1 MQRAILAASL
11 LAVTTCFGQAQEKL
25 AIASHGRTDY
35 DIVLSAKEASPSER
49 FAAQELANFLHQMTG
64 AEFPVVTDDQAGAG
78 PHIFVGD
85 SPALRKVAP
94 GLDLRGLGREGYV
107 VQTVGPHLI
116 LAGGRMRGSMYAVY
130 DLLEDHFGCRWFTPD
145 CSRIPRYDVL
155 ELAPLR
161 ERKVP
166 PLEYRE
172 DFIAEAFD
180 GLWAVRNRMN
190 GNSHR
195 ITPEMGDKIHYVGFV
210 HTFYP
215 LLPPEKYFKD
225 HPEYYALVG
234 GQRRAENAQLCLTN
248 PDVVRLVTEQVRRWL
263 RDAKAKGL
271 PDDIIVSVSQN
282 DCWGWC
288 ECPKCAAVAKEEGSQ
303 SGPILRFVN
312 QVANA
317 IKDEF
322 PLAAIDTLAYSYSR
336 KPPLKVRPRP
346 NVIVRLCSIECCF
359 SHPLDGCPVNKSFM
373 DDLRGWQ
380 KICKRLYVWDYVTD
394 FAHYIMP
401 FPNLRVLG
409 PNLRTFVTH
418 NVRGVFEEGN
428 YHGGGELAYLRAY
441 MLAKALWDPNYDMN
455 RAMKEFLEA
464 YYGPAAPFIRRY
476 IDLLHDTVEREN
488 IHVFIW
494 TGPTEKYLRPEIL
507 AEAERLFDAA
517 ESAVRANQELLLR
530 VRQARMPIMYA
541 RLAQSSPRYR
551 LRGDRFVAEAGA
563 QYAKL
568 ANDFAGL
575 ATLLGISNISEGRR
589 MSDYLQTLQRGF
601 PELPLLTITSKDL
614 RLGIIP
620 GRGGRIFSMFDRVL
634 QRELMHR
641 VPEDHPLYPG
651 GSGYTDFIGTTWP
664 GPGSEEPWEVVE
676 HTDLSITLRREA
688 DGYRQ
693 EHRIELDPASPA
705 VSVTVTVE
713 NVSPETRQTLVRLH
727 PDFTLGNVDDCL
739 IHYLRR
745 DGSDKWIALSKSPPA
760 EKDIFLDGA
769 DMPDGRWFAIN
780 MKYGFGLECEFDPDQ
795 VSRCLL
801 NYNRD
806 AHRVNLELYSKPR
819 NLKTGE
825 RMTVRY
831 VWRVV
836 RGRPPVR
843 QEMGR

>member
-1 MQRAILAASL
+1 MGRMFGTLGL
-11 LAVTTCFGQAQEKL
+11 LAIMACYGRAAEKL
-25 AIASHGRTDY
+25 VIASHGRTNY
-35 DIVLSAKEASPSER
+35 NIVLSAREASPSER
-49 FAAQELANFLHQMTG
+49 FAAQELASFLHQMTN
-64 AEFPVVTDDQAGAG
+64 AEFPVVTDEQAGEG

-85 SPALRKVAP
+85 SSALRKVAP
-94 GLDLRGLGREGYV
+94 GLDVKGLGREGYV
-107 VQTVGPHLI
+107 VQTVGAHLI

-130 DLLEDHFGCRWFTPD
+130 DLLEDHLGCRWFTPD

-155 ELAPLR
+155 ELEPLR
-161 ERKVP
+161 ERKIP

-195 ITPEMGDKIHYVGFV
+195 ISPEQGDRIHYVGFV

-215 LLPPEKYFKD
+215 LLAPEKYFKD

-248 PDVVRLVTEQVRRWL
+248 PDVVRLVTEEVRRWL
-263 RDAKAKGL
+263 RDAKARGL
-271 PDDIIVSVSQN
+271 PDDVIVSVSQN

-288 ECPKCAAVAKEEGSQ
+288 ECPKCAAVVKEEGSQ

-312 QVANA
+312 QVADA

-409 PNLRTFVTH
+409 PNLKTFVAH

-441 MLAKALWDPNYDMN
+441 MLAKALWDPNYDMD
-455 RAMKEFLEA
+455 RAMNEFLEA
-464 YYGPAAPFIRRY
+464 YYDFAAPYIRHY
-476 IDLLHDTVEREN
+476 IDLMHDTVEREN

-517 ESAVRANQELLLR
+517 EAAVRPNQELLLH

-551 LRGDRFVAEAGA
+551 LRDGRFVAEAGA
-563 QYAKL
+563 QYARV
-568 ANDFAGL
+568 ANNFADL
-575 ATLLGISNISEGRR
+575 ATALGISNISEGRR
-589 MSDYLQTLQRGF
+589 MSAYLQSLQRGF
-601 PELPLLTITSKDL
+601 PELPLLTIASKDL

-620 GRGGRIFSMFDRVL
+620 ARGGRIFSMFDRVL

-676 HTDLSITLRREA
+676 QTDLSVTLRREA

-693 EHRIELDPASPA
+693 ERRIELDPASPG
-705 VSVTVTVE
+705 VTITVTVQNLSAE
-713 NVSPETRQTLVRLH
+713 PRETLVRLH
-727 PDFTLGNVDDCL
+727 PDFTLGRVDDCVVE
-739 IHYLRR
+739 YQRR
-745 DGSDKWIALSKSPPA
+745 GGGEKRWALSESEPT
-760 EKDIFLDGA
+760 EKDTFLDGT
-769 DMPDGRWFAIN
+769 DMPTGWWRAVNTKF
-780 MKYGFGLECEFDPDQ
+780 GFGLECEFDPDQ

-806 AHRVNLELYSKPR
+806 ACRVNLELYSRDR
-819 NLKTGE
+819 NLKPGE
-825 RMTVRY
+825 SLTVRY
-831 VWRVV
+831 VWRVI
-836 RGRPPVR
+836 RGISAARKTG
-843 QEMGR
+843 Q